1 MMLIAISIVALA
13 CDAAPARIAAPPPLH
28 ITVWHADNVTASLAR
43 KMTEEVDAIWRSSGV
58 TFVWEEAAPG
68 RAPGAVE
75 IIVNDDRGRTSSP
88 LPPLGWILFDAHD
101 VPDRLI
107 HVSYANAVA
116 LLDDSSPV
124 VGHTNA
130 MPTEERE
137 TYLGRAMG
145 RALAHELGHYLLA
158 SKAHTARGLMQGTL
172 SATALFSPI
181 RELVGV
187 PPAMC
192 DTMMARL
199 RRSGSNVASP

>member
-1 MMLIAISIVALA
+1 MMLIAMSMIALA

-28 ITVWHADNVTASLAR
+28 ITVWHADNVPASLAR
-43 KMTEEVDAIWRSSGV
+43 KMTAEADAIWRSSGL

-68 RAPGAVE
+68 RAPAAVQ
-75 IIVNDDRGRTSSP
+75 IIVNDDRGGTSSP

-107 HVSYANAVA
+107 HVSYANAVE
-116 LLDDSSPV
+116 LLDSSGPV
-124 VGHTNA
+124 VGNPNA

-145 RALAHELGHYLLA
+145 RALAHELGHYLMA
-158 SKAHTARGLMQGTL
+158 SKTHTPKGLMRGTL
-172 SATALFSPI
+172 SATTLFSPI
-181 RELVGV
+181 RELLEV

-192 DTMMARL
+192 ETLLTRL
-199 RRSGSNVASP
+199 RRPGSNVASP